1 MTGVQTCALPISEA
15 SEDGGTENRINFEIT
30 WPSEEELSAM
40 KGRIETLTQPSLSD
54 SVIFDAVI
62 EGGVKVLEGSLTVD
76 EGCDEIVQK
85 VELYLAE

>member
-1 MTGVQTCALPISEA
+1 MLFRS
-15 SEDGGTENRINFEIT
+15 
-30 WPSEEELSAM
+30 
-40 KGRIETLTQPSLSD
+40 LTQPSLSD